1 MPATRRRE
9 AARDPYRAFARID
22 GRHPYR
28 GAVPGGSID
37 YSARRRRDGKVA
49 FFNFD
54 LAREMGLIPRDHPD
68 VLVPELSRAIL
79 DTFCFVI
86 VNEYDLARRTSFSQR
101 HLLPHPYMA
110 TRYLQLQHPG
120 RRGLT
125 SGDGRSVWDGSV
137 THQGV
142 TWDLSSCGT
151 GVTRLC
157 PATAETRRFFKT
169 GSRTASYGCGTASV
183 EEGLGAALMSEV
195 FHRGGIATER
205 VLAVISL
212 PGGMAINVRAA
223 RNLLRPSHL
232 FAPLKQKDLARLAA
246 AVRYAI
252 ERERGN
258 RAIPA
263 GGSEEADVQAFM
275 AYLARAFGRAA
286 ATFER
291 EYVFCWLDWD
301 GDNVLLDGGIIDYGS
316 VRQFGLFHREYRFDD
331 GPRWSTTITEQ
342 RSKARG
348 IVQCFAQIRS
358 ALREGRVR
366 PLRAFRRDPLLAIFD
381 RTFDDVR
388 DRLLLRHVGFDRG
401 QEDLLLTRARPLV
414 RRFDRAH
421 RWFERARSARGPE
434 SVPDG
439 ITWNAV
445 YSTRDL
451 LRELP
456 RIYARDARPI
466 SPDVLLSLAA
476 SSYASRDDRRPTPT
490 RLSHAREIQDAYLAL
505 ARRAARLSGRPL
517 RRVLA
522 DVAARSAAINGYAR
536 VTGDAITHA
545 ARRLARGRK
554 RLGPTATWEIV
565 KRFAGGDAPR
575 SKSAKR
581 VFDDLLRLV
590 VESRDG
596 I

>member
-1 MPATRRRE
+1 MPVTRRRE

-28 GAVPGGSID
+28 DAVPGGSID

-68 VLVPELSRAIL
+68 VLVPDLARAIL

-86 VNEYDLARRTSFSQR
+86 VNEYDLARGAAFSR
-101 HLLPHPYMA
+101 RDLLPHRYMA

-205 VLAVISL
+205 VLAVIAL
-212 PGGMAINVRAA
+212 PGGTAINVRAA

-232 FAPLKQKDLARLAA
+232 FAPLKQKDLKRLAA
-246 AVRYAI
+246 AVGYAMA
-252 ERERGN
+252 RERANGT
-258 RAIPA
+258 IPA
-263 GGSEEADVQAFM
+263 GGSAEADLQAFVVH
-275 AYLARAFGRAA
+275 LARAFGRAA

-316 VRQFGLFHREYRFDD
+316 VRQFGLYHREYRFDD
-331 GPRWSTTITEQ
+331 GPRWSTTLPEQ
-342 RSKARG
+342 RSKARA
-348 IVQCFAQIRS
+348 IVRCFAQIR
-358 ALREGRVR
+358 AAILEGRVR
-366 PLRAFRRDPLLAIFD
+366 PLRAFDRDPLLKSFD
-381 RTFDDVR
+381 RAFEDVR
-388 DRLLLRHVGFDRG
+388 DRLLLRHIGFDRG
-401 QEDLLLTRARPLV
+401 QEDLLLTLARPLV

-421 RWFERARSARGPE
+421 DWFERARSARGPE
-434 SVPDG
+434 EVPDG

-456 RIYARDARPI
+456 RVYARDARPVA
-466 SPDVLLSLAA
+466 PEVLLALAA
-476 SSYASRDDRRPTPT
+476 SSYASRDDRRTTPV
-490 RLSHAREIQDAYLAL
+490 RLKRARELQDAYLAL
-505 ARRAARLSGRPL
+505 ARRAARLTGRPL

-522 DVAARSAAINGYAR
+522 DVAGRSASINGYAR

-545 ARRLARGRK
+545 ARRLARSRR
-554 RLGPTATWEIV
+554 RLGPTATWEVV
-565 KRFAGGDAPR
+565 KRFAGGGAPR
-575 SKSAKR
+575 SKNAKR
-581 VFDDLLRLV
+581 VFDELLRLV
-590 VESRDG
+590 IDSRDG